1 MIIFLKVTHENISQR
16 NYYNN
21 QFILRKL
28 PVKSNRRIAIL
39 DIFRGFAVFGILVVN
54 IRIMNSS
61 ILYQDEFLGGWKS
74 DIDLLTE
81 RIMQLFFYT
90 KFFPIFSLLF
100 GLGISI
106 QTLKFIDDKRES
118 NHFLYRRMFI
128 LLIIGILHILFLWS
142 GDVLHIYSLIGF
154 LSIFIIKKSNTWILF
169 ITGLLFFFPFYESIV
184 EFIINIIGFKP
195 EYYASYFSHDSL
207 TMLMRKGNHDELLK
221 VRVYEYLASIPMILN
236 VLVPIASAM
245 FLLGLY
251 LGKNK
256 IFDCFDILI
265 EKTKYPFLILLI
277 TTNIYRIFFLFV
289 IIDKPIFANGVWRNV
304 LLKVMLISDVIMGL
318 FYLWI
323 IGYIWFFTNYKW
335 LLKPFQFVGR
345 MALTNYIMQSI
356 IGLILFTSC
365 GLGMYEVA
373 GPFQLFL
380 LSLLIFM
387 LQVIY
392 SWFWLKNF
400 RYGPLEWVWRCLSY
414 GTILSIKK

>member
-1 MIIFLKVTHENISQR
+1 M
-16 NYYNN
+16 
-21 QFILRKL
+21 RKL